1 MSKFKNM
8 NNKKNT
14 VEILEDVIV
23 VDRNNVKKF
32 YRAVHVTKNLI
43 FTGFLNDDKEFIE
56 DGGFHKSNIKYLN
69 YELKRKVFSKFSW
82 IFFNRSLEKR

>member
-1 MSKFKNM
+1 MDQLR
-8 NNKKNT
+8 NNKNKNKK

-32 YRAVHVTKNLI
+32 YRAIHITKNLI
-43 FTGFLNDDKEFIE
+43 FTGFINDDKVFIE

-69 YELKRKVFSKFSW
+69 FVIKRKVFSKFS
-82 IFFNRSLEKR
+82 